1 MLYVFLYEEDKN
13 NKIDLKN
20 VKFDKINYFKKFP

>member
-20 VKFDKINYFKKFP
+20 VKFDKINYFKKFL